1 MGRFSTGPA
10 GRTLSVS
17 SPFYSCMGLSE
28 LGEYIDEGE
37 LTPEFVKAVIGFTV
51 AFLVV
56 GGLITYYVT
65 FVLLGF

>member
-1 MGRFSTGPA
+1 
-10 GRTLSVS
+10 
-17 SPFYSCMGLSE
+17 MGLTE
-28 LGEYIDEGE
+28 IGEYIDEGE
-37 LTPEFVKAVIGFTV
+37 LTPRFVKTVISLTV

>member
-1 MGRFSTGPA
+1 
-10 GRTLSVS
+10 
-17 SPFYSCMGLSE
+17 MGLSE